1 MASET
6 KRGLGKGFEAL
17 IPTDFDTSILTP
29 EEERIQKLSIS
40 AIKPNPQQPRRHF
53 DELALNELA
62 ESIKRHGLL
71 QPVVVTPL
79 GNDNTYVLIAG
90 ERRLRAAGKA
100 GLSHLP
106 AIVRTAKELE
116 QLEIA
121 LVENVQRV
129 DLSPLEQ
136 AASIGRLHD
145 QFNLEYADIAKK
157 LGKAPST
164 VQNIA
169 RLLGLSDEAK
179 KALHESKITEGH
191 ARAILAVRDSGA
203 QAELLDLIIKN
214 GWSVRQ
220 AERYAVAY
228 KKGIKKTESAQ
239 KRVSATTP
247 ETEALSKTLKTPV
260 QIHRMAKGGRL
271 EITFTSDSNLKQI
284 VKRLLGK

>member
-106 AIVRTAKELE
+106 AIARTAKELE

-136 AASIGRLHD
+136 AASIQRLRD
-145 QFNLEYADIAKK
+145 QFNISYDVIAKR
-157 LGKAPST
+157 LGKAATT

-169 RLLGLSDEAK
+169 RLLALPDDAK
-179 KALHESKITEGH
+179 NALHNKIIPEGH
-191 ARAILAVRDSGA
+191 ARAILALKNQVK
-203 QAELLDLIIKN
+203 QLELLSLILQY

-220 AERYAVAY
+220 AERFVNAHKA
-228 KKGIKKTESAQ
+228 GIKDSRQ
-239 KRVSATTP
+239 ATARASTTTA
-247 ETEALSKTLKTPV
+247 ETIKLSKKLKTSV
-260 QIHRMAKGGRL
+260 SIRRMAKGGKL
-271 EITFTSDSNLKQI
+271 EIGFKSDPELR
-284 VKRLLGK
+284 RLINKLGS